1 PIDLLTSAADNGDGS
16 TGLALSAQGK
26 AGGSAFSA
34 SLSGK
39 GTADKLS
46 EAPVSITF
54 NARNDNATTLL
65 ALYGLPALP
74 LGMLGHASTDIAAK
88 GSIAG
93 GLATSFNLT
102 ADDFRASFDGTV
114 ADTAQGPTAK

>member
-1 PIDLLTSAADNGDGS
+1 
-16 TGLALSAQGK
+16 
-26 AGGSAFSA
+26 
-34 SLSGK
+34 
-39 GTADKLS
+39 DKLT

-74 LGMLGHASTDIAAK
+74 LGMLGHANTDVSAK

-114 ADTAQGPTAK
+114 ADTAQGPTAKGKVNLDATDIEPWLMTTGVGLPGMGTG